1 MFYANENVSGMLSEK
16 RGRQACATHRHVRGI
31 INEGEEESLLCRRGR
46 GELGNALNFVR
57 AIAAHLVGNETFLS
71 SSSRLHKGKFSFHM
85 ATHIIVRYLR
95 PGTGESSRC
104 QLHVVLRDRRRCR
117 S

>member
-1 MFYANENVSGMLSEK
+1 MFYANENVNGMLFREE
-16 RGRQACATHRHVRGI
+16 RQAGMCYTGMSVESLMRA
-31 INEGEEESLLCRRGR
+31 EEESLRCRRGR
-46 GELGNALNFVR
+46 GELENALNFVR

-85 ATHIIVRYLR
+85 ATHIIVRYMR